1 MKKILII
8 FLIIFSLSF
17 TEEILK
23 LDDCV
28 KIAIEN
34 NLKIKIAKNKIE
46 QSFYQKEI
54 VRKYLLPS
62 LSLSFNYTYL
72 GDNEGIN
79 FVGFGPIKFTEDNL
93 YTFTF
98 TLKQP
103 LFTGKKIE
111 KAYQIAKESYEKSEI
126 DYEKELSDLI
136 LAVKKGYF
144 NILKAKRFVE
154 TSKKYKENLEKH
166 LIDAKKLFEQGIV
179 TKLDI
184 LKTEVALKNVETKII
199 ESENY
204 LKLAKA
210 NLNFILNRS
219 PDYEFEVEDILE
231 IKEEDIKDYRWWI
244 ETGLKERKEIKSFQK
259 LISIYQKNIEIE
271 KSNLY
276 PQIYFFFNYNIE
288 RGTQASFG
296 KWDTNWNTGI
306 LLSYDIW
313 NWGQTKDKIKKTEKE
328 KEEIENQ
335 YKLLKN
341 SIEIEIKNAYLNFI
355 ASKDKIEESK
365 KQIEVAEENLRV
377 AEILYREGLSTTLD
391 VIDAITSLTEAK
403 NNFHNALYEYKIA
416 YAELEKACGILK
428 LEEK

>member
-1 MKKILII
+1 MRKFLIV
-8 FLIIFSLSF
+8 LSIIFSISF
-17 TEEILK
+17 AEEILN
-23 LDDCV
+23 LDDCI

-46 QSFYQKEI
+46 QAFYQKEI
-54 VRKYLLPS
+54 AIKYLLPS
-62 LSLSFNYTYL
+62 LSLSFNYTHL
-72 GDNEGIN
+72 GDNEGII
-79 FVGFGPIKFTEDNL
+79 FGGFGPLKFTEDNL

-111 KAYQIAKESYEKSEI
+111 RMYQIAEESYEKSEI
-126 DYEKELSDLI
+126 DYEKQVSDLI
-136 LAVKKGYF
+136 LDVKKNYF

-166 LIDAKKLFEQGIV
+166 LINAKKMFEQGIV
-179 TKLDI
+179 TKVDI

-210 NLNFILNRS
+210 NLNFILNRNL
-219 PDYEFEVEDILE
+219 DYQFEVEDILE
-231 IKEEDIKDYRWWI
+231 LKEEKKDYKWWI
-244 ETGLKERKEIKSFQK
+244 ETGLKERKEIKSFEK
-259 LISIYQKNIEIE
+259 IISIYQKNIDIE

-288 RGTQASFG
+288 RGTQSSLE

-313 NWGQTKDKIKKTEKE
+313 NWGQTKDKIKKAERE
-328 KEEIENQ
+328 KEEVENQ

-355 ASKDKIEESK
+355 AGENKIEESK

-377 AEILYREGLSTTLD
+377 AEILYKEGLATTTD

-403 NNFHNALYEYKIA
+403 NNYYNALYEYKTA
-416 YAELEKACGILK
+416 YSELEKVSGVLK
-428 LEEK
+428 LEAK